1 MGRATRCAEWFVPAL
16 LFSVLLVALPS
27 FGTAQSEHIR
37 TKAEEPLPFV
47 VLHGLGDACSNG
59 GMGNFVSLL
68 TSLSSANGSCVEV
81 GRGASD
87 SWLMRLDKQTE
98 QACSK
103 LRAMPHLARGFNL
116 VGLSQGGL
124 IARALIQSCDGLPPV
139 HSLVSIG
146 GPQAGV
152 ASTPQC
158 VLHAVCQ
165 LIDSVLEFGIY
176 SDMVQNLVAPSGY
189 VKIPTDISGY
199 LAGCKYLPHVNNEL
213 ASCRNAT
220 YADRMRSLQRVALI
234 KFTGDTVLYPP
245 ETAHFGF
252 FAPNDFNKIL
262 PINETQLYKE
272 DWVGMKWLVEA
283 GRVDF
288 VSVPGNHLWLTR
300 GVIEKHVVPYL
311 KPAGGASSM

>member
-1 MGRATRCAEWFVPAL
+1 MSRFPSPPPPA
-16 LFSVLLVALPS
+16 P
-27 FGTAQSEHIR
+27 
-37 TKAEEPLPFV
+37 
-47 VLHGLGDACSNG
+47 
-59 GMGNFVSLL
+59 
-68 TSLSSANGSCVEV
+68 
-81 GRGASD
+81 
-87 SWLMRLDKQTE
+87 
-98 QACSK
+98 
-103 LRAMPHLARGFNL
+103 PHLHSPPFSPPTPL
-116 VGLSQGGL
+116 LSPTL
-124 IARALIQSCDGLPPV
+124 
-139 HSLVSIG
+139 
-146 GPQAGV
+146 
-152 ASTPQC
+152 
-158 VLHAVCQ
+158 
-165 LIDSVLEFGIY
+165 
-176 SDMVQNLVAPSGY
+176 QNLVAPSGY

-283 GRVDF
+283 RRVDF
-288 VSVPGNHLWLTR
+288 ISVPGNHLWLTR

-311 KPAGGASSM
+311 KPASGASSM